1 MILISQFTNI
11 WEALLWKVPSTH
23 HFCHVLIPAWV
34 AWQPTSVPGLSMLT
48 NECRDGRDGNV
59 KKIAEGRE
67 GMNYTRGNSLKKSDS
82 QGKKK
87 SDAKERE
94 KYNLKQ

>member
-1 MILISQFTNI
+1 
-11 WEALLWKVPSTH
+11 
-23 HFCHVLIPAWV
+23 
-34 AWQPTSVPGLSMLT
+34 MLT